1 MKRSIFET
9 ILGAVVIAVAV
20 VFLVFGLKTANVSTA
35 AQGYAVSADFSGIGG
50 LKPGDSVQVS
60 GVKVGSVAKVEL
72 DPQTY
77 LARVTMMLRKDVR
90 LPADTTAAISNESLL
105 GGRYL
110 ALSPGGEEEIIA
122 PGGKVKYTQ
131 APQNLEE
138 LLGKFIFSVQDEKKE
153 DKQEQAAPA
162 SSVDSAPSVDAVEQP

>member
-9 ILGAVVIAVAV
+9 ILGAVVIAVAL

-35 AQGYAVSADFSGIGG
+35 AQGYMVLADFSGIGG
-50 LKPGDSVQVS
+50 LKPGDAVQVS
-60 GVKVGSVAKVEL
+60 GVKVGTVTKVEL
-72 DPQTY
+72 DPQSY
-77 LARVTMMLRKDVR
+77 LARVTMMLRKDVQ

-110 ALSPGGEEEIIA
+110 ALTPGGEEEIIA

-153 DKQEQAAPA
+153 EAESTPSAAVE
-162 SSVDSAPSVDAVEQP
+162 SVEQP